1 MVLPSW
7 QNRPHPKLY
16 QALKNIPS
24 SLRYFIYSSSISQ
37 VELVTIGSR
46 LMGGNRTN
54 QNSVDQRFNEIA
66 SKVPRA
72 SMPRDENLPAW
83 LLDGIEHLEAFFSA
97 TAEVWDEKFGD
108 GGEVDPFYAAV
119 VKPIRATTE
128 KVTLLDVGC
137 GTGLELKYVFQK
149 APQAQITGID
159 LADGMLERLEGK
171 FRNRM
176 DQITLIRGNC
186 LDVEFGEGVFDY
198 AISTL
203 ALHHLPPPN
212 RKVVYDKILQSLKP
226 DGCFVEGDQSAPPG
240 DRFEDDDIYHNYI
253 ARLPD
258 GARSGWNYDITLSLD
273 EHKAL
278 LREAGF
284 RTTELLWESRKESG
298 LGVVVLLAR

>member
-1 MVLPSW
+1 MTEGSKRDCRTSSRRCKALARSW
-7 QNRPHPKLY
+7 RAFGVPTP
-16 QALKNIPS
+16 IT
-24 SLRYFIYSSSISQ
+24 LRM
-37 VELVTIGSR
+37 SR
-46 LMGGNRTN
+46 ARL
-54 QNSVDQRFNEIA
+54 Q
-66 SKVPRA
+66 
-72 SMPRDENLPAW
+72 
-83 LLDGIEHLEAFFSA
+83 
-97 TAEVWDEKFGD
+97 
-108 GGEVDPFYAAV
+108 
-119 VKPIRATTE
+119 PIRATTE

-226 DGCFVEGDQSAPPG
+226 DGCFVEGD
-240 DRFEDDDIYHNYI
+240 
-253 ARLPD
+253 
-258 GARSGWNYDITLSLD
+258 
-273 EHKAL
+273 
-278 LREAGF
+278 
-284 RTTELLWESRKESG
+284 
-298 LGVVVLLAR
+298 GVTPV